1 MSDIL
6 TIGTPAAHVRLL
18 TITRPKALNA
28 LSNVLLAEIA
38 DAIDDEVADDEIR
51 AIVVTGGS
59 EVFST
64 GADVKEFPDRTPAS
78 TLLDARGR
86 TWSRIAAC
94 PKPLIAA
101 INGYALGGGL
111 ELALACDIIVAGA
124 SATMG
129 LPETRL
135 GILPGGGGT
144 QRLPRIIG
152 KPLAMKVILAG
163 EFLDA
168 ETALTAGLAA
178 EVVPV
183 ERTIPRAIELAEKI
197 AARAPLAVR
206 LAKEAVLKSQ
216 DIPIS
221 HGLDFERRTNAAL
234 IATEDRNEAA
244 RAFIEKRP
252 AEFKGR

>member
-6 TIGTPAAHVRLL
+6 AIETPATHVRLL

-28 LSNVLLAEIA
+28 LSNALLVEIA
-38 DAIDDEVADDEIR
+38 DALDDAVADDGIR
-51 AIVVTGGS
+51 AIVITGGDK
-59 EVFST
+59 VFSA

-78 TLLDARGR
+78 SLLDARGR
-86 TWSRIAAC
+86 TRDRVDRC

-111 ELALACDIIVAGA
+111 ELALACDIIVTGEGA
-124 SATMG
+124 KLG

-144 QRLPRIIG
+144 QRLPRILG

-163 EFLDA
+163 EFIDA
-168 ETALTAGLAA
+168 ATALAHGLTA
-178 EVVPV
+178 EVVPD
-183 ERTIPRAIELAEKI
+183 EQTIARAIQLAEKI
-197 AARAPLAVR
+197 AARPPLAVR

-216 DIPIS
+216 DLPIA
-221 HGLDFERRTNAAL
+221 HGLDFERRVNAAL
-234 IATEDRNEAA
+234 NATEDRNEAT
-244 RAFIEKRP
+244 RAFIEKRT

>member
-1 MSDIL
+1 
-6 TIGTPAAHVRLL
+6 
-18 TITRPKALNA
+18 
-28 LSNVLLAEIA
+28 
-38 DAIDDEVADDEIR
+38 
-51 AIVVTGGS
+51 
-59 EVFST
+59 
-64 GADVKEFPDRTPAS
+64 
-78 TLLDARGR
+78 
-86 TWSRIAAC
+86 
-94 PKPLIAA
+94 
-101 INGYALGGGL
+101 
-111 ELALACDIIVAGA
+111 
-124 SATMG
+124 
-129 LPETRL
+129 
-135 GILPGGGGT
+135 
-144 QRLPRIIG
+144 
-152 KPLAMKVILAG
+152 MKVILAG